1 MKTALRKL
9 FSPILNYFE
18 SGDGDYVYKSSHR
31 KILLFMGG
39 LSFFLSIISLTASIV
54 ASQIAGFLPILI
66 FFIGGFICVI
76 IGLLG
81 NDHAVAKI
89 WGSK

>member
-1 MKTALRKL
+1 MKTALRKI
-9 FSPILNYFE
+9 FSPILNGFE
-18 SGDGDYVYKSSHR
+18 SGEDEYVYKGSHR

-39 LSFFLSIISLTASIV
+39 LSFVLAIVSLIATII
-54 ASQIAGFLPILI
+54 ASQWVGLLPILI
-66 FFIGGFICVI
+66 FFTGGFVCMIV
-76 IGLLG
+76 GLLG

>member
-1 MKTALRKL
+1 MKTAWRKL
-9 FSPILNYFE
+9 FSPILDYFE
-18 SGDGDYVYKSSHR
+18 SGDGDYIYKSSHR

-39 LSFFLSIISLTASIV
+39 LSFFLSLISLIAAIV
-54 ASQIAGFLPILI
+54 AAQLAGFLPILI
-66 FFIGGFICVI
+66 FFIGGFICLI

-81 NDHAVAKI
+81 SDHAVAKL

>member
-9 FSPILNYFE
+9 FSPILNSFE
-18 SGDGDYVYKSSHR
+18 SGEDVYVYKQSHR

-39 LSFFLSIISLTASIV
+39 LSFVLSIISLIAAIA
-54 ASQIAGFLPILI
+54 ASQLAGFLPILI
-66 FFIGGFICVI
+66 FFIGGLVCLIV
-76 IGLLG
+76 GLLG
-81 NDHAVAKI
+81 SDHAVARI

>member
-18 SGDGDYVYKSSHR
+18 SGNGEYVYKASHR
-31 KILLFMGG
+31 KILLFMSG
-39 LSFFLSIISLTASIV
+39 LFFLLSIISLIAAIA
-54 ASQIAGFLPILI
+54 ASQLAGFLPILI
-66 FFIGGFICVI
+66 FFTGGFVCMIV
-76 IGLLG
+76 GLLG
-81 NDHAVAKI
+81 NDHAVARI

>member
-9 FSPILNYFE
+9 FSPILKYFE
-18 SGDGDYVYKSSHR
+18 SGDGDYIYKPSHR
-31 KILLFMGG
+31 KILVFMGG
-39 LSFFLSIISLTASIV
+39 LSFFLSIISLIAAVTASQLGGV
-54 ASQIAGFLPILI
+54 LPILI

-81 NDHAVAKI
+81 TDHAVAKI

>member
-1 MKTALRKL
+1 MKMTLRKL
-9 FSPILNYFE
+9 FSPVLNYFE
-18 SGDGDYVYKSSHR
+18 SGDSNYVYKPSHR

-39 LSFFLSIISLTASIV
+39 LSFFLSIISLIASI
-54 ASQIAGFLPILI
+54 ATNQLAGFLPILV
-66 FFIGGFICVI
+66 FFIGGFVCVI

>member
-1 MKTALRKL
+1 MKIALRQL
-9 FSPILNYFE
+9 FAPILNYFE
-18 SGDGDYVYKSSHR
+18 SGDGDYVYKASHR
-31 KILLFMGG
+31 KILLFMGS
-39 LSFFLSIISLTASIV
+39 LFLVLSIISLVAAIV
-54 ASQIAGFLPILI
+54 ASQLAGFLPILI
-66 FFIGGFICVI
+66 FFIGGFICII

>member
-1 MKTALRKL
+1 MKTTLRKL

-18 SGDGDYVYKSSHR
+18 SGDAHYVYKPSHR

-39 LSFFLSIISLTASIV
+39 LSFFLTIISLIAAIV
-54 ASQIAGFLPILI
+54 ASQIAGFLPILV
-66 FFIGGFICVI
+66 FLIGGFVCVI
-76 IGLLG
+76 VGLLG

>member
-1 MKTALRKL
+1 MKAALRKL

-18 SGDGDYVYKSSHR
+18 SGDGDYVYKPSHR
-31 KILLFMGG
+31 KILLFIGG
-39 LSFFLSIISLTASIV
+39 LSFVLSIISLV
-54 ASQIAGFLPILI
+54 AALAAAQWAGFLPILI

-76 IGLLG
+76 VGLLG
-81 NDHAVAKI
+81 NEHAVAKI